1 MHACVCMQVT
11 TRTVVVF
18 LVVAAGITAA
28 VVAPVCV
35 LVGCSPHAS
44 PATVRTAWHAGVAPC
59 TWLQL
64 PTTHVLR
71 AMQEDS
77 SSLGPARLLVHF
89 GNSSIDALSL
99 VPVVLRPFVTRLL
112 LQSSSLQLLT
122 FDNEEVLQEV
132 TKYIQADPSEHVED
146 EPSLRKVLSGQDG
159 AVHGM
164 CLCPKCWRGA

>member
-1 MHACVCMQVT
+1 MCAGGMLTPCKPCNGAYSMACRRGILHM
-11 TRTVVVF
+11 
-18 LVVAAGITAA
+18 VAAAHHPC
-28 VVAPVCV
+28 VA
-35 LVGCSPHAS
+35 
-44 PATVRTAWHAGVAPC
+44 
-59 TWLQL
+59 
-64 PTTHVLR
+64 R

-122 FDNEEVLQEV
+122 FDNDEVLQEV